1 MAIDTEIIVNGKC
14 VGKYDMIPDDN
25 RPDLE
30 QSDDKAPNYVH
41 NRPMYCKDFPLL
53 CSTEVDLISKSSG
66 YTFKADVDDSTGT
79 LYLLAETLKKYRQSY
94 APTLRIAYYDT
105 NFNRDYAVGYVL
117 NNALSVENMLS
128 TQVSGP
134 DSKYHQNLVCTV
146 KRGTDTIFYIYVV
159 MNDTLLEFEDKY
171 AGRFDGP
178 GVYIE
183 LVNLMPMAA
192 KYYKVSLKT
201 KLYSTMNMNFLP
213 LNDSVLE
220 IPAATASDA
229 GKVLMVDSTGK
240 PVWATLPTTGD

>member
-1 MAIDTEIIVNGKC
+1 MIDTEIIVNGKC
-14 VGKYDMIPDDN
+14 VGKYDMLPDDN

-41 NRPMYCKDFPLL
+41 NRPMYCHGVPTL

-66 YTFKADVDDSTGT
+66 YMFKTDVSDSTAW
-79 LYLLAETLKKYRQSY
+79 LYQLAEALKKYRQSY
-94 APTLRIAYYDT
+94 APTLKIAYYDT
-105 NFNRDYAVGYVL
+105 NFNRDFVVKYVL
-117 NNALSVENMLS
+117 NNALSVENMIS
-128 TQVSGP
+128 TQVSGSNP
-134 DSKYHQNLVCTV
+134 QYNQCLACTV
-146 KRGTDTIFYIYVV
+146 KRGTSILFYVYVV
-159 MNDTLLEFEDKY
+159 MNDTLLQFEDKY
-171 AGRFDGP
+171 KDRFDGP

-192 KYYKVSLKT
+192 KYYKVSLET

-240 PVWATLPTTGD
+240 PVWTTLPTTSN